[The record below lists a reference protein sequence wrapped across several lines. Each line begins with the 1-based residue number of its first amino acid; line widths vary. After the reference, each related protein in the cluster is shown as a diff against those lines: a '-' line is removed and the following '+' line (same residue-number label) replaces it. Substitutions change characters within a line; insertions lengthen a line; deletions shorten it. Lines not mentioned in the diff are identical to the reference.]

1 MLSKVSLECLRAFL
15 GVAEAG
21 GFTAAAEKLGVTK
34 NQLSREVARLESE
47 LGLPLFVRTTRK
59 VVLTDAGQRLQ
70 EVLDPLLSQFD
81 RETAHLTD
89 AKLSGSLRI
98 TAPADY
104 LAAVLCPLLVEF
116 AVLHPDVTI
125 DLVSDNKVRDI
136 VRDRIDFAVRLGWL
150 RDSSLRAIKVGGFE

>member
-1 MLSKVSLECLRAFL
+1 
-15 GVAEAG
+15 
-21 GFTAAAEKLGVTK
+21 
-34 NQLSREVARLESE
+34 
-47 LGLPLFVRTTRK
+47 
-59 VVLTDAGQRLQ
+59 LTDAGQRLQ

-150 RDSSLRAIKVGGFE
+150 RDSSLRAIKVGGFELVALASASYLERCGPLEHPNDLAQHPFIGLNALPDP